1 MMGVNSNRILA
12 DSKKSIWSRFT
23 MVLSPSNH
31 YPGLLSNNIFFLLII
46 GILIV
51 LFPDFAYAHGMTG
64 AEKLAIIEGG
74 NLSYLWIGA
83 THMLS
88 GYDHL
93 AFVFG
98 IVFFLTNFRDIV
110 KYVTAFTVG
119 HSITLVFA
127 TLNGIQLNYFLID
140 AVIALSV
147 CYIAFTNLDGFRKY
161 LNTRPPN
168 MMLMILSF
176 GLIHGFGLSTRL
188 QELPLSEDNLLL
200 NIISF
205 NIGIEIGQIS
215 ALVIMLLALATFR
228 KSHFFET
235 FSTITNYG
243 LILAGGL
250 LFLMQMHGYEH
261 TANAEELVV
270 TVESKSYEAG
280 SNGIDGLVS
289 NNDSQ
294 LMPWKDSITI
304 TIPSRGDKEYKFYIN
319 KGAAI
324 DYSWKTDGEALFYD
338 FHGEPSGDTNGYFE
352 SFKKS
357 TDSHDEGSLVAP
369 FNGTHGWY
377 WRNKASSPVVITLK
391 VRGEYLQQDSAKSLT
406 GIEPVVKENKSTH
419 DSID

>member
-1 MMGVNSNRILA
+1 MISVNSNRTLA
-12 DSKKSIWSRFT
+12 DSKKFT
-23 MVLSPSNH
+23 WNSFNKALS
-31 YPGLLSNNIFFLLII
+31 LSNYHSFSLNNYFFFLLMLE
-46 GILIV
+46 ILIG
-51 LFPDFAYAHGMTG
+51 LFPDFAYAHGMTE

-74 NLSYLWIGA
+74 NLSYLRIGA

-119 HSITLVFA
+119 HSITLIFA
-127 TLNGIQLNYFLID
+127 TINGIQFNYFLID

-161 LNTRPPN
+161 LNIRPPN

-188 QELPLSEDNLLL
+188 QELPLSEDNLLP

-205 NIGIEIGQIS
+205 NVGIEIGQIS
-215 ALVIMLLALATFR
+215 ALVLMLLALATFR
-228 KSHFFET
+228 KSHSFET

-243 LILAGGL
+243 LIIAGGL

-261 TANAEELVV
+261 TANADELVAKV
-270 TVESKSYEAG
+270 QSKSKETV
-280 SNGIDGLVS
+280 SNGIAELVS
-289 NNDSQ
+289 NNDAQ

-304 TIPSRGDKEYKFYIN
+304 TIPARGDKEYKLYIN

-324 DYSWKTDGEALFYD
+324 GYSWKTDGEALFYD
-338 FHGEPSGDTNGYFE
+338 FHGEPSGDTTGYFE
-352 SFKKS
+352 SFEKN
-357 TDSHDEGSLVAP
+357 TASHADGSLMAS

-377 WRNKASSPVVITLK
+377 WKNNGTSPVVITLRVK
-391 VRGEYLQQDSAKSLT
+391 GEYQRKDLSKQSSETESVIKQ
-406 GIEPVVKENKSTH
+406 NKSTH